1 MNELRVTVA
10 GKSHEFRPDEV
21 VRIGRSPESSVVID
35 DPTVS
40 RQHARLTWGPSG
52 WIFSEIAKD
61 RTFLNGQS
69 VTQLVISGPT
79 ELSLVSPNGPSVRVE
94 PVGIGNQHG
103 AGYAGGQANWAGG
116 RIPSMSAPPKDEL
129 VAELQILIPIKSWLK
144 NPGWRQG
151 ISGLVI
157 PYALLP
163 LVFEILFANT
173 ANPDTPGWAYSLY
186 IAPLWALAFWLIIRP
201 GPLKKQ
207 EVAISVA
214 LVVWLLVWMQVVTA
228 PVDGLIGEPNSF
240 FAALGVGFNEE
251 ISKALPVLLLALFML
266 KYRSTKLSVK
276 MWMFI
281 GTISGLTFGVVEA
294 SKIYTAEAIL
304 DINQH
309 PGDVISGLLQ
319 FTERVFVDG
328 FQHAI
333 WAGIAA
339 FFIGLGINYR
349 KQQLRLFAIGIT
361 LPALLHG
368 LNDWSTNFSSPWPW
382 VGIQTLSLFFFLGYA
397 MSAGSIEQRV
407 RRSPIF
413 RGESIAF
420 DSFSDPASSAQR

>member
-1 MNELRVTVA
+1 MNELRVTV
-10 GKSHEFRPDEV
+10 GGQSHEFRPDDV

-40 RQHARLTWGPSG
+40 RQHGRLTWGPSG
-52 WIFSEIAKD
+52 WIFSEIAQG
-61 RTFLNGQS
+61 RTFLHGQS

-79 ELSLVSPNGPSVRVE
+79 ELSLASPNGPSVWVE
-94 PVGIGNQHG
+94 PVGVVDPYGMGHP
-103 AGYAGGQANWAGG
+103 GGQAGWGNG
-116 RIPSMSAPPKDEL
+116 RIPRVPAASKDEL

-163 LVFEILFANT
+163 LIFEILFANT
-173 ANPDTPGWAYSLY
+173 ANPQTPGWAYSLY
-186 IAPLWALAFWLIIRP
+186 IAPLWLLAFWLIIRP
-201 GPLKKQ
+201 GPFKKL
-207 EVAISVA
+207 ELTISVA
-214 LVVWLLVWMQVVTA
+214 VIAWLVIWMQIATA
-228 PVDGLIGEPNSF
+228 PIDGHIGEPNSLI
-240 FAALGVGFNEE
+240 AGLGVGFNEE
-251 ISKALPVLLLALFML
+251 ISKALPILLVALYLL

-276 MWMFI
+276 MWMFL

-294 SKIYTAEAIL
+294 SQIYTAKAIL
-304 DINQH
+304 VINSH
-309 PGDVISGLLQ
+309 PGDVIAGILQ

-328 FQHAI
+328 FEHAI

-349 KQQLRLFAIGIT
+349 KQRLQLFAIGIS
-361 LPALLHG
+361 LPAILHG
-368 LNDWSTNFSSPWPW
+368 LNDWCSSFSSPWPC
-382 VGIQTLSLFFFLGYA
+382 VGIQALSLFFFLGYA
-397 MSAGSIEQRV
+397 MSAHTIEQRV

-413 RGESIAF
+413 RGESIAL
-420 DSFSDPASSAQR
+420 DPLSDPMSDAQR